1 MLCLSHADDQEITER
16 KGEQKDHY
24 KASAA
29 DDDGE
34 KQRDEEAKIPLS
46 TIIAQV
52 VTTRDKSIFYHSLGC
67 HVLR

>member
-1 MLCLSHADDQEITER
+1 MQMIKKLR
-16 KGEQKDHY
+16 KEKESRKTT

-34 KQRDEEAKIPLS
+34 KQRDEEAKIPPLS

>member
-1 MLCLSHADDQEITER
+1 MQMIKKLR
-16 KGEQKDHY
+16 KEKESRKTT

-52 VTTRDKSIFYHSLGC
+52 VTTRDNSIFYHSLGC

>member
-1 MLCLSHADDQEITER
+1 MQMIKKLR
-16 KGEQKDHY
+16 KEKVSRKTT

-52 VTTRDKSIFYHSLGC
+52 VTMRDKSIFYHSLGC

>member
-1 MLCLSHADDQEITER
+1 MQMIKKLR
-16 KGEQKDHY
+16 KEKESRKTT

-52 VTTRDKSIFYHSLGC
+52 VTTRDKFIFYHSLGC